1 LALPA
6 CLAAMV
12 FQSPVADL
20 RILTDCF
27 SGIGRKTDQ
36 DLDNLRRQLGPGCDP
51 AHDYTAMLE
60 FSKKLASGAKQ
71 STKQRSDRLAGQDG
85 VAPTSGL
92 DLLKKTLKEVV
103 GVGAGMD
110 DADSEH
116 AEGVASNRRARSSP
130 AEDKKQRE
138 AHRSTSAFVAES
150 RDALKKRD
158 IENRFR
164 APPIG
169 SYRPKD
175 EVMRHKQPCHE
186 FGGLKEP
193 TMSRHTIAR
202 EKEIERLLE
211 AGEPIEHLTK
221 PSVSIELKEGIV
233 ARAKSPMANYQMK
246 NDLDRPAMNT
256 GTFQDNS
263 FTAGVLDGH
272 NIQYPRLPSWDFA
285 KTSTAEDKPREY
297 YFQPGQ
303 YAVKWDVAKPKTDLK
318 NIDFTKRGAGHK
330 VLKEVL
336 GGVEIKKRIT
346 GHLPDRSLA
355 RPSCIGASCPLLQRK
370 VKDIS
375 IGKCTDRK
383 PPYEY
388 VPPMYDASDPKVCE
402 AVMSH
407 HNAFNAFEAMSPT
420 KTRCKPSRE
429 FKKDL
434 TRGEAHKIMRSYAT
448 DLNIQLAN
456 KNLTQGP
463 VSTDN
468 LTLEEIHGSPSL
480 NRTLESVNIKART
493 GRERTKLHM
502 QLPSRGKVDDME
514 QAMVFERGKRS
525 GDSRAETAN
534 LSTLAGRITE
544 LRGARSYDALP
555 RQEHPRPSVDLR

>member
-1 LALPA
+1 
-6 CLAAMV
+6 MTTV
-12 FQSPVADL
+12 TDL
-20 RILTDCF
+20 RILTNCY
-27 SGIGRKTDQ
+27 SGIGRKTNQ

-60 FSKKLASGAKQ
+60 LQKKLTSGAKQ
-71 STKQRSDRLAGQDG
+71 STKQRSDRLTGQDG
-85 VAPTSGL
+85 SAPTSGL

-103 GVGAGMD
+103 GVGAGID

-138 AHRSTSAFVAES
+138 AHRNTSSFQACTRES
-150 RDALKKRD
+150 LKKMD

-175 EVMRHKQPCHE
+175 EVMRPKQACHE
-186 FGGLKEP
+186 FGLKEP
-193 TMSRHTIAR
+193 TISRHTVAI
-202 EKEIERLLE
+202 EKEIERLQD
-211 AGEPIEHLTK
+211 AGEPTLHLTH

-246 NDLDRPAMNT
+246 NDLDRPDLLKLMNLS
-256 GTFQDNS
+256 FQDNS
-263 FTAGVLDGH
+263 FTAGILQGH
-272 NIQYPRLPSWDFA
+272 NDQYPRLPAWDFA
-285 KTSTAEDKPREY
+285 KTSTAEDKPRTY

-303 YAVKWDVAKPKTDLK
+303 YEVHVAGKWDVAKSKTDLK
-318 NIDFTKRGAGHK
+318 NINFTKQAGHK

-346 GHLPDRSLA
+346 GHLPDRSLS
-355 RPSCIGASCPLLQRK
+355 RPSCIGASCPLLERK

-375 IGKCTDRK
+375 IGNCTNRK

-402 AVMSH
+402 AVMNN
-407 HNAFNAFEAMSPT
+407 HNAFNAFEAMSCT
-420 KTRCKPSRE
+420 KSRCKPASE
-429 FKKDL
+429 FKKSL
-434 TRGEAHKIMRSYAT
+434 TRGQAHKIMRSYAT
-448 DLNIQLAN
+448 DLNIQLSN
-456 KNLTQGP
+456 KYLTQGP
-463 VSTDN
+463 VSTEN
-468 LTLEEIHGSPSL
+468 LTLEEIHGHPAL
-480 NRTLESVNIKART
+480 NRTVENVDIKLKT
-493 GRERTKLHM
+493 GRERTKVHK

-514 QAMVFERGKRS
+514 RAMIFERGIRS